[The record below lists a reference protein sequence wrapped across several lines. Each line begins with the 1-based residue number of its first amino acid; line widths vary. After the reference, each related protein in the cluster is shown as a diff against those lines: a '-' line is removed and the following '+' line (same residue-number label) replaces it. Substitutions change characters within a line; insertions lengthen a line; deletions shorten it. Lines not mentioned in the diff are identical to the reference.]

1 MRKLWPGL
9 LVLVAAVAFSIWAAP
24 QLPERVATHWG
35 VSGQPDGW
43 SSKSTLLYMMPL
55 IAVGLALFMMVL
67 PKIDPRRA
75 SWDQHGSTY
84 WLLVNLV
91 LVFLALMHVLT
102 VGYNIGW
109 PIDISTVVVA
119 AVGLLLALIGN
130 MMTRMRPNWF
140 MGIRTPWTL
149 SDDTIW
155 RKTHRLGGYLFTAAG
170 LVMVLAA
177 LLKLP
182 GLFAVVMVSIGVAAI
197 VPIAY
202 SYVLWRRNQE
212 QARISNAIQQREP
225 RT

>member
-9 LVLVAAVAFSIWAAP
+9 LVLAAAVAFSIWAAP

-35 VSGQPDGW
+35 VSGEPDGW
-43 SSKSTLLYMMPL
+43 SSKTTMLVMMPL
-55 IAVGLALFMMVL
+55 VAVGMALLMLVL

-75 SWDQHGSTY
+75 SWAQHGSTY
-84 WLLVNLV
+84 WLLVNL
-91 LVFLALMHVLT
+91 LLGFFALMHVMM

-109 PIDISTVVVA
+109 PIDISTIVVA
-119 AVGLLLALIGN
+119 AVGLLFAAIGN

-155 RKTHRLGGYLFTAAG
+155 RKTHRVGGYLFTAAG

-177 LLKLP
+177 LLKVP
-182 GLFAVVMVSIGVAAI
+182 GLIFVVIAAVGVAAV
-197 VPIAY
+197 VPIVY
-202 SYVLWRRNQE
+202 SYLLWRHKQE
-212 QARISNAIQQREP
+212 GAASG
-225 RT
+225 